1 MDTIQARSF
10 AGSDPLAGAFLP
22 FSALTDDD
30 SALLAYLAKLEQDE
44 RVREDSCDL

>member
-1 MDTIQARSF
+1 MNTDNL
-10 AGSDPLAGAFLP
+10 PLLP

-44 RVREDSCDL
+44 RVREDSEEI